1 MLWVYYQKFPLAI
14 PLPESRPGIQA
25 NDYIYPIFMLTAV
38 PNLLK
43 GFLIVAILAAA
54 MSSVSSALTSLA
66 SVATMDFVKEL
77 GTKVRSEAFY
87 LRFSRISTIGWAA
100 LLMVVAMLTK
110 HVESALNV
118 AFALRGLTSGALLGG
133 LLLAVFWKKGRAVP
147 VMAGMAMSLGV
158 MIILNTAA
166 KDLIFWP
173 WYTLIGTAVTVA
185 TALAVSAC
193 IPTPAVPL
201 AALDRPGH
209 PPGCVTKEQPP

>member
-1 MLWVYYQKFPLAI
+1 
-14 PLPESRPGIQA
+14 
-25 NDYIYPIFMLTAV
+25 
-38 PNLLK
+38 
-43 GFLIVAILAAA
+43 
-54 MSSVSSALTSLA
+54 
-66 SVATMDFVKEL
+66 
-77 GTKVRSEAFY
+77 
-87 LRFSRISTIGWAA
+87 
-100 LLMVVAMLTK
+100 
-110 HVESALNV
+110 
-118 AFALRGLTSGALLGG
+118 
-133 LLLAVFWKKGRAVP
+133 
-147 VMAGMAMSLGV
+147 